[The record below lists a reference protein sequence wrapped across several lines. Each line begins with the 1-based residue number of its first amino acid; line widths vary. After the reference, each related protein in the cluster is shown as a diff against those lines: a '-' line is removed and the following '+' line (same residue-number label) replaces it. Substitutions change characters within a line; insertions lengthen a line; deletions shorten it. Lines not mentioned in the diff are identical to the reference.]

1 MKNLKEKKINR
12 NFTIVLLGIFLLLA
26 LIFFAIDYLRIQKQ
40 EKPIFCILKDEVNDG
55 GTKIYLGLGYK
66 IIDFNTLEGFDDIK
80 IGTWFID
87 YNDFGKER
95 KFEEELQKN
104 ENNIE
109 SVVFKAKIKEIR
121 KYNEITTILIEG
133 LDSNDLNYRGEY
145 DFSVDKDTELLWNET
160 KIELSDLKEGKNVL
174 ITSTGEILERYPAG
188 LTKVTKVV
196 ILDENL

>member
-1 MKNLKEKKINR
+1 MIVMKNVFKII
-12 NFTIVLLGIFLLLA
+12 FITIGIFLSLA

-66 IIDFNTLEGFDDIK
+66 IIDFNTLEGFDGIK

-87 YNDFGKER
+87 YNDFDKER

-133 LDSNDLNYRGEY
+133 LDSNDFNYRGEY

-160 KIELSDLKEGKNVL
+160 KIELSDLKEGQNVL

>member
-1 MKNLKEKKINR
+1 M
-12 NFTIVLLGIFLLLA
+12 
-26 LIFFAIDYLRIQKQ
+26 
-40 EKPIFCILKDEVNDG
+40 
-55 GTKIYLGLGYK
+55 
-66 IIDFNTLEGFDDIK
+66 EGFDDIK

-160 KIELSDLKEGKNVL
+160 KIELSDLKEGQNVL

>member
-1 MKNLKEKKINR
+1 M
-12 NFTIVLLGIFLLLA
+12 LLGIFLLLA

-66 IIDFNTLEGFDDIK
+66 VIDFNTLEGFDDIK

-109 SVVFKAKIKEIR
+109 SVVFKAKIKEIENIQL
-121 KYNEITTILIEG
+121 K
-133 LDSNDLNYRGEY
+133 GE
-145 DFSVDKDTELLWNET
+145 SL
-160 KIELSDLKEGKNVL
+160 
-174 ITSTGEILERYPAG
+174 
-188 LTKVTKVV
+188 
-196 ILDENL
+196 